1 MNKQIIVAELPRQ
14 IAALRRGL
22 MAAKEPEQVIQVGA
36 ATAGLEAALKS
47 AGFYRPE
54 HLRPV
59 RELYLDARCSL
70 GVMLR
75 KMLRGQTGRPK
86 KNEERSAPSFTAEL
100 LRLNLQKARAI
111 ECQRASYLPIG
122 ERRKVYAEAKQQEI
136 LPTMEWLIEEASPY
150 WYKERREERHQKIA
164 TRAKVRIASDRL
176 GPFPLIYADPPWTF
190 ETYTPKG
197 HESHRMPEDHYPV
210 MSDEEIAAFK
220 IGKQSISD
228 LAAKDA
234 ILFLWCTSSNIFRAI
249 DIIESWGFT
258 YKTHAIWDK
267 MRIGTGLLFRNRH
280 EVLLAGTRGDMPKPV
295 KLFSSVFC
303 HRRTKHSAKPPEIR
317 QAIEQ
322 MYPYFDTPETKIELF
337 ARGQMEGWTCVG
349 FEAAPTGSTRR
360 GRRPAGMD

>member
-1 MNKQIIVAELPRQ
+1 MNKQIIVAKLPRQ

-22 MAAKEPEQVIQVGA
+22 VAAKEPEQVIQVGA

-54 HLRPV
+54 QLRPV

-75 KMLRGQTGRPK
+75 KMLRGAGPGRGK
-86 KNEERSAPSFTAEL
+86 KKERGVPSFTAEL
-100 LRLNLQKARAI
+100 LRLNLPKPRAI
-111 ECQRASYLPIG
+111 ECQRASYLPTD

-150 WYKERREERHQKIA
+150 WYKERREERHHSIA

-210 MSDEEIAAFK
+210 MSDEEIANFK
-220 IGKQSISD
+220 IGDQPISD
-228 LAAKDA
+228 LAADT

-249 DIIESWGFT
+249 DIMESWGFR
-258 YKTHAIWDK
+258 YKTHAVWDK
-267 MRIGTGLLFRNRH
+267 MKIGTGLLFRNQH
-280 EVLLAGTRGDMPKPV
+280 EVLLVGTRGDMPKPV
-295 KLFSSVFC
+295 KLFSSVFRY
-303 HRRTKHSAKPPEIR
+303 RRTKHSAKPPEIR

-337 ARGQMEGWTCVG
+337 ARGQVEGWTCVG
-349 FEAAPTGSTRR
+349 FEADSHRDH
-360 GRRPAGMD
+360 PAAKVD